1 MPTRPLVLITN
12 DDGVHAPGL
21 FHLWQAL
28 KLVADV
34 TIVAPAN
41 EQSGVGLA
49 LTTRQPIHLER
60 VNHFPEANAW
70 KATGTPADCV
80 KLGLSVVLDRP
91 PDILISG
98 INRGTNS
105 GRNVLYS
112 GTVGGAIEAAL
123 RGIPALALS
132 CQDYENPDYFK
143 AGAYVPALLQHM
155 LEHPLPK
162 GTLLNVNFPT
172 KKNPIQG
179 VKMTRQGKEYW
190 IESPDKRFHPVEEH
204 AYYWLGA
211 KVAEFTEEEDCDI
224 SWLKKG
230 FIAAVPIHVGELT
243 DHQHIHSA
251 RKQFEDHFRAEH
263 YLY

>member
-1 MPTRPLVLITN
+1 MPTRPSVLITN

-21 FHLWQAL
+21 FQLWLAL
-28 KLVADV
+28 KQIADV
-34 TIVAPAN
+34 TIVAPAS
-41 EQSGVGLA
+41 EQSGVGLS

-60 VNHFPEANAW
+60 VHHFPDEVNAW

-80 KLGLSVVLDRP
+80 KLGLSVILERP
-91 PDILISG
+91 PDLLISG
-98 INRGTNS
+98 INRGTNA

-123 RGIPALALS
+123 RDIPSLALS
-132 CQDYENPDYFK
+132 CQDYENPDYIK
-143 AGAYVPALLQHM
+143 AGGYVPTFLHYLLK
-155 LEHPLPK
+155 HPLPK

-172 KKNPIQG
+172 KKGPIKG

-190 IESPDKRFHPVEEH
+190 MESPDKRYHPVEEH

-211 KVAEFTEEEDCDI
+211 KLAEFAEEDDCDI

-230 FIAAVPIHVGELT
+230 FVTAVPIHVGELT
-243 DHQHIHSA
+243 DHAHIQSA
-251 RKQFEDHFRAEH
+251 RKPFEAHF
-263 YLY
+263 L